1 MSLSNFLHENIHAT
15 YAPLL
20 YVPWLISTY
29 KYTDLKGFIFFVIW
43 EFYIYPHV
51 FWSTPPQLLLFSA
64 YPHPTLLFII
74 KTRLWGLKM
83 LDNV

>member
-29 KYTDLKGFIFFVIW
+29 KYTDLKGFIFFCYLRVL
-43 EFYIYPHV
+43 YIPTCILINPTP
-51 FWSTPPQLLLFSA
+51 TPPLQCLPP
-64 YPHPTLLFII
+64 PHTTFYYKNKIM
-74 KTRLWGLKM
+74 GLE
-83 LDNV
+83 NVG